1 MGPLAPNEI
10 HWIIQVTLAFS
21 LSGTAILRAWITYRK
36 FTVHEHSRTERLS
49 AAISGS
55 QPEQRPDIIR
65 ACSELEN
72 GADPRRRPRKKK
84 WRADGRE
91 APQSPKSQQST
102 V

>member
-1 MGPLAPNEI
+1 MGTLAPNEI
-10 HWIIQVTLAFS
+10 HWLIQVTLAIT

-49 AAISGS
+49 TAISGS

-72 GADPRRRPRKKK
+72 GAGPLPPTEKKEVDSGRP
-84 WRADGRE
+84 
-91 APQSPKSQQST
+91 
-102 V
+102 

>member
-10 HWIIQVTLAFS
+10 HWIIQVTLAFTF
-21 LSGTAILRAWITYRK
+21 SGTAILRAWITYRK
-36 FTVHEHSRTERLS
+36 FAIHEHSRTERLS

-72 GADPRRRPRKKK
+72 GAGPPAPTEKKEVESGRP
-84 WRADGRE
+84 
-91 APQSPKSQQST
+91 
-102 V
+102 

>member
-1 MGPLAPNEI
+1 MGLLAPNET
-10 HWIIQVTLAFS
+10 HWIIQVTLTFT

-72 GADPRRRPRKKK
+72 GAGPLAPTEKKEVESVRP
-84 WRADGRE
+84 
-91 APQSPKSQQST
+91 
-102 V
+102 